1 MHQCEQK
8 QMNTDACRKEL
19 VCTKKE
25 QGCTLARS
33 YEQKAMDLCAHSKL
47 QKSSEA
53 LTRGYREIFRS
64 APQVCTRVHRQ
75 MNIPAL

>member
-33 YEQKAMDLCAHSKL
+33 YEQKAMDMCAHSKL

-53 LTRGYREIFRS
+53 LPVGIVRS
-64 APQVCTRVHRQ
+64 SGVHLRCVPGCTGK
-75 MNIPAL
+75 